1 MNRSALKGDGLM
13 AIEQG
18 GEKVACDMAEA
29 NLLRLALSGGA
40 ALR

>member
-1 MNRSALKGDGLM
+1 M
-13 AIEQG
+13 AMEPG

-29 NLLRLALSGGA
+29 SLATPAIDGGA